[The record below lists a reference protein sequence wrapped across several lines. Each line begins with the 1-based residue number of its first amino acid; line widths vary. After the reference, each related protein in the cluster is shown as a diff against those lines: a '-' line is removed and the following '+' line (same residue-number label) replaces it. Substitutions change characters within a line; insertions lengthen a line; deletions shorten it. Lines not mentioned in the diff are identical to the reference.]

1 MNLNEYITKN
11 YTELYQS
18 VKNIT
23 KGNEL
28 ADDLYQECILV
39 LLEYKDKDKIQQL
52 VDSNQ
57 LKYFFISIAIRQY
70 ISTTSPFHTK
80 YRKHQQ
86 NTSDKDVYQLPIED
100 DQYDHDIDTLINYI
114 NKEKETQS
122 WYTKKMLELKFE
134 HNMSYR
140 EISKMTQIPLTSC
153 YNTINT
159 FRNKVKEKYDGGKKN

>member
-1 MNLNEYITKN
+1 MNLNQWITTN
-11 YTELYQS
+11 YKDNLQS

-23 KGNEL
+23 KGHQL
-28 ADDLYQECILV
+28 TDDLYQECLLV
-39 LLEYKDKDKIQQL
+39 LLEYKDQDKLQQL
-52 VDSNQ
+52 IDNNQ
-57 LKYFFISIAIRQY
+57 LKYFFLSIVLRQY

-80 YRKHQQ
+80 YRKQQQ

-100 DQYDHDIDTLINYI
+100 EAYDHDIDTLIGYI
-114 NKEKETQS
+114 NNEKETQS

-134 HNMSYR
+134 KGMSYR

-159 FRNKVKEKYDGGKKN
+159 FRNKVKEKYDGGNKN

>member
-1 MNLNEYITKN
+1 MNVNEYITKN
-11 YTELYQS
+11 YEELYQCI
-18 VKNIT
+18 KNIT

-28 ADDLYQECILV
+28 SDDLFSECILI
-39 LLEYKDKDKIQQL
+39 LLEYKDANKINEL
-52 VDSNQ
+52 ANSGQ

-70 ISTTSPFHTK
+70 ISTTSPFFTK

-100 DQYDHDIDTLINYI
+100 EQYDHDIDTLINYI